1 MNRLDIEPTD
11 VVKRL
16 TGREPEDFETITKN
30 YFTNSPYRKRSFLA
44 WLSAMIKFMIMPFTP
59 VPNARKIAELNR

>member
-1 MNRLDIEPTD
+1 MNRFDIGPTD

-16 TGREPEDFETITKN
+16 TGRDPEDFETITKS
-30 YFTNSPYRKRSFLA
+30 YFDNSPYRKRSFFA

-59 VPNARKIAELNR
+59 IPNARKIARINR